1 MGGGAPQ
8 TTAPSA
14 RKYRLAAEAAKLV
27 AVLAAKEDECE
38 EEEKVS
44 EGADRAYTG
53 GWTVADR

>member
-1 MGGGAPQ
+1 
-8 TTAPSA
+8 
-14 RKYRLAAEAAKLV
+14 LAAEAAKLV